1 MFTVPTVLVLGAG
14 ASKPYKYP
22 TGDEL
27 IETIVER
34 IKRSIRQTNNND
46 LNYEDDSKK
55 VIINDELVSIY
66 TLAKFKAEL
75 IAVNPANIDTFLNLY
90 PRYATLG
97 KYLIAEALL
106 KNEQVHNTPIEWGK
120 DAANLSNKDNWYRWI
135 INALVSNIQEGEEE
149 KLLDN
154 ANTLTIVTFNYDK
167 SLEYHL
173 HNRLTRIERFQKEYI
188 EKDSA
193 KVSDKKVTIAEEFLR
208 RLKIYHVYGELY
220 KFDWENG
227 YDAAKYGQHS
237 YGEFN
242 KMDAKKSEIVNR
254 CYDKIH
260 VIGENKVISL
270 YDSPKMRAARDKI
283 QAAKRLFV
291 LGFSFEA
298 NNCNL
303 VGLQHGLVD
312 SPGFYPELI
321 YGNYGGSSRIRDY
334 VNQHFLT
341 PQILTND
348 GGTLTP
354 RKDKKL
360 KVKEIPEGRSIHDG
374 LSLDADLAS

>member
-1 MFTVPTVLVLGAG
+1 MFTESTVLVLGAG

-22 TGDEL
+22 TGDDL
-27 IETIVER
+27 IDIIVER

-46 LNYEDDSKK
+46 LNYEDNSKK
-55 VIINDELVSIY
+55 IIINGEPVHID

-106 KNEQVHNTPIEWGK
+106 EKEQDHNTPIEWGK
-120 DAANLSNKDNWYRWI
+120 DAAKESNKENWYRWI
-135 INALVSNIQEGEEE
+135 INALVSNILEGEEE

-173 HNRLTRIERFQKEYI
+173 HNRLTRIERFQKDYI

-193 KVSDKKVTIAEEFLR
+193 KVDDKPVSIAKEFLR

-227 YDAAKYGQHS
+227 YDAAKYGQHT
-237 YGEFN
+237 YGDFN
-242 KMDAKKSEIVNR
+242 KDRANISEIVNR

-270 YDSPKMRAARDKI
+270 YDTREMKTARAKI
-283 QAAKRLFV
+283 KAAKRLFV
-291 LGFSFEA
+291 LGFGFEA
-298 NNCNL
+298 NNCKL
-303 VGLQHGLVD
+303 IGLNDGLRGNKGLD
-312 SPGFYPELI
+312 AELI
-321 YGNYGGSSRIRDY
+321 YGNFGGSSRIRDY
-334 VNQHFLT
+334 VTKHFKGADRLDRT
-341 PQILTND
+341 YSELREKVQ
-348 GGTLTP
+348 
-354 RKDKKL
+354 
-360 KVKEIPEGRSIHDG
+360 VKEIPEGRSIHDG
-374 LSLDADLAS
+374 LFLDADLAS